1 VNNTFTETTS
11 LGYNVVNAA
20 SGTGTT
26 QCGWTFITG
35 DKQLSSQPVSAV
47 SFRLLSGSDAAGV
60 MSALPVGYP
69 AFDFY
74 GDPITAPAA
83 AGAVQ
88 SGGYTLNLS
97 VNNIGRGS
105 VSVTSAPPAD
115 GLYSTVTITAA
126 SAGYALSRWQ
136 IDGVDS
142 GNTNPL
148 TLTLTANTAVQ
159 AVFGRLLIVDN
170 FSDASG
176 SETTPGTLRN
186 ALTDMEIF
194 DVIRLSGVTPG
205 ETVIELTSQLEIRTG
220 ITIEG
225 NGVTLTQ
232 GSEWTGNSGMML
244 VGTVS
249 VFINRVWFK
258 DGRATGNY
266 SAGAAIETN
275 GNQLTLES
283 CIFSGNQTSGNNT
296 QGGAIYNQGKLNV
309 KGCTFYG
316 NSSTNGG
323 AIYFFSNASSTL
335 ILAGNLFYENTAS
348 GEYPVIRPSANIPV
362 TSNGYNVVDVALGT
376 GDTQCG
382 WASGGTGDQYRAAS
396 PFTSTETFELV
407 SGLRSLIPASF
418 AGNMPATDFYGETR
432 TFPGALGAVR

>member
-35 DKQLSSQPVSAV
+35 DKQISSQPVSAV

-60 MSALPVGYP
+60 MSALPSGYP

-74 GDPITAPAA
+74 GDPVTAPAA

-88 SGGYTLNLS
+88 SSGYELTLS
-97 VNNIGRGS
+97 VNNSTQGS
-105 VSVTSAPPAD
+105 VSVTSAQPAD

-136 IDGVDS
+136 IDGVES

-148 TLTLTANTAVQ
+148 TITLTANTNVQ

-176 SETTPGTLRN
+176 SETTAGTLRY
-186 ALTDMEIF
+186 ALTDMEDF

-205 ETVIELTSQLEIRTG
+205 ETVIELTSQLDIRTG

-232 GSEWTGNSGMML
+232 GSEWTGSSSMMY

-249 VFINRVWFK
+249 VAISRVWFK
-258 DGRATGNY
+258 DGRATSTY
-266 SAGAAIETN
+266 SSAGLETN

-283 CIFSGNQTSGNNT
+283 CIFSGNQASGT
-296 QGGAIYNQGKLNV
+296 YGGAIYNGGKLNV

-316 NSSTNGG
+316 NSSRSGG
-323 AIYFFSNASSTL
+323 AIYFFNNSASSTL
-335 ILAGNLFYENTAS
+335 TLTGSLFYENTAS
-348 GEYPVIRPSANIPV
+348 EEYPVVRPSATVPV
-362 TSNGYNVVDVALGT
+362 TSTGYNVVDVALGT
-376 GDTQCG
+376 GTDQCG
-382 WASGGTGDQYRAAS
+382 WASGVTGDQYRAAS
-396 PFTSTETFELV
+396 PFTSAETLAPV
-407 SGLRSLIPASF
+407 SGLRSVIPQTF
-418 AGNMPATDFYGETR
+418 AANMPATDFYGEMR
-432 TFPGALGAVR
+432 TYPSAPGAVK